1 MKRSIIK
8 STGRYV
14 PDRHVTNEEL
24 AGLIDTSNE
33 WIVQRTGIE
42 ARYWV
47 REGED
52 VGTSDLAY
60 EASIIALERAGWN
73 PEDLDL
79 IVFATMTPD
88 VNVPG
93 SGAFLQNRLGDKNI
107 PALDIRQ
114 QCTGFLHGLEICD
127 AYIRSGKAQK
137 ILLVG
142 AEVQSRYL
150 ELTTENRDTAVI
162 FADGAGAVCIEAV
175 ETSEV
180 VGIITSILHAD
191 GKYSEALRVGLP
203 ARKSGQAISPTVIN
217 NKEHFPY
224 MDGKTVF
231 KLAVTRLPKVTEEL
245 LAKANLKIE
254 DLNMIIPHQANL
266 RINEAFR
273 ERMNIP
279 EEKIY
284 NNIQRYGN
292 TTAATIPIALDELME
307 KNMLNV
313 NLHAISEIFARY
325 LRNIKLQKIGCKNPA
340 GFRGGFSLRP
350 YFRQDFI
357 VFEYLT
363 GRFEVGNQQLCY
375 LLLFI
380 CATGT
385 VCRCDAFNM
394 KLLKEFPYFT
404 NVVNR

>member
-1 MKRSIIK
+1 MKRSIIR

-14 PDRHVTNEEL
+14 PEQHVVNEALSEL
-24 AGLIDTSNE
+24 METSNE

-47 REGED
+47 REDED
-52 VGTSDLAY
+52 VGTSDLGY
-60 EASIIALERAGWN
+60 EAAIIALERAGWR
-73 PEDLDL
+73 PETLDL

-93 SGAFLQNRLGDKNI
+93 SGAFLQNRLGAKMV

-127 AYIRSGKAQK
+127 AYVRSEKAQK

-142 AEVQSRYL
+142 AEYQSRYL

-175 ETSEV
+175 ETSDNI
-180 VGIITSILHAD
+180 GIISSILHAD
-191 GKYSEALRVGLP
+191 GKYSAALRAGMP
-203 ARKSGQAISPTVIN
+203 ARKSGKAISPTVIK

-231 KLAVTRLPKVTEEL
+231 KLAVTLLPKVTGEL
-245 LAKANLKIE
+245 LKKANMRVE
-254 DLNMIIPHQANL
+254 DINMFIPHQANL

-273 ERMNIP
+273 ERMKIP

-292 TTAATIPIALDELME
+292 TTAATIPIALDELFE
-307 KNMLNV
+307 KDMLKPHDTV
-313 NLHAISEIFARY
+313 MFIGLGAGLTWGGVIY
-325 LRNIKLQKIGCKNPA
+325 TLQ
-340 GFRGGFSLRP
+340 
-350 YFRQDFI
+350 
-357 VFEYLT
+357 
-363 GRFEVGNQQLCY
+363 
-375 LLLFI
+375 
-380 CATGT
+380 
-385 VCRCDAFNM
+385 
-394 KLLKEFPYFT
+394 
-404 NVVNR
+404 

>member
-1 MKRSIIK
+1 LVQDRGGAELQTGGILLYVEDLKLGTNKDIGPKDIFEMGSNQLQVKTPLINTTTNHSYAMKRSIIK
-8 STGRYV
+8 STGRYL
-14 PDRHVTNEEL
+14 PDRHVKNEEL
-24 AGLIDTSNE
+24 TGLMDTSNE
-33 WIVQRTGIE
+33 WIVKRTGIE

-60 EASIIALERAGWN
+60 EASIVALERADWN
-73 PEDLDL
+73 P
-79 IVFATMTPD
+79 PD

-93 SGAFLQNRLGDKNI
+93 SGAFLQNRLGAKNV

-127 AYIRSGKAQK
+127 AYIRSEKAQR

-142 AEVQSRYL
+142 AEFQSRYL

-162 FADGAGAVCIEAV
+162 FADGAGAACIEAA
-175 ETSEV
+175 ETSEK

-191 GKYSEALRVGLP
+191 GKYAGALRAGLP
-203 ARKSGQAISPTVIN
+203 ARKSGQAISPTVIK

-224 MDGKTVF
+224 MDGKNMQV
-231 KLAVTRLPKVTEEL
+231 A
-245 LAKANLKIE
+245 
-254 DLNMIIPHQANL
+254 DLNMVIPHQANL

-279 EEKIY
+279 EEKMY

-307 KNMLNV
+307 KNMLKPKDIIMLIGLGAGLTWGGV
-313 NLHAISEIFARY
+313 IY
-325 LRNIKLQKIGCKNPA
+325 KLI
-340 GFRGGFSLRP
+340 
-350 YFRQDFI
+350 
-357 VFEYLT
+357 
-363 GRFEVGNQQLCY
+363 
-375 LLLFI
+375 
-380 CATGT
+380 
-385 VCRCDAFNM
+385 
-394 KLLKEFPYFT
+394 
-404 NVVNR
+404 

>member
-1 MKRSIIK
+1 MKRSVIK

-24 AGLIDTSNE
+24 SELMETSNE

-42 ARYWV
+42 ARHWIG
-47 REGED
+47 EGED

-60 EASIIALERAGWN
+60 EASMIALERAGWN
-73 PEDLDL
+73 PENLDL

-93 SGAFLQNRLGDKNI
+93 SGVFLQNRLGAKKV

-127 AYIRSGKAQK
+127 AYIRSAKAQK

-142 AEVQSRYL
+142 AEYQSRYL
-150 ELTTENRDTAVI
+150 ELTTENRDTAAI

-175 ETSEV
+175 ETGEE
-180 VGIITSILHAD
+180 VGIITSILYAD
-191 GKYSEALRVGLP
+191 GKYSGALRVGLP
-203 ARKSGQAISPTVIN
+203 ARKSGKAISHAVIKS
-217 NKEHFPY
+217 KEHFRY

-231 KLAVTRLPKVTEEL
+231 KLAVTLLPKVTKEL
-245 LAKANLKIE
+245 LVKANMEIE
-254 DLNMIIPHQANL
+254 DLDMVIPHQANL

-279 EEKIY
+279 EEKMY

-307 KNMLNV
+307 KNMLKPKDTIMLIGLGAGLTWGGV
-313 NLHAISEIFARY
+313 VY
-325 LRNIKLQKIGCKNPA
+325 KLI
-340 GFRGGFSLRP
+340 
-350 YFRQDFI
+350 
-357 VFEYLT
+357 
-363 GRFEVGNQQLCY
+363 
-375 LLLFI
+375 
-380 CATGT
+380 
-385 VCRCDAFNM
+385 
-394 KLLKEFPYFT
+394 
-404 NVVNR
+404 

>member
-14 PDRHVTNEEL
+14 PDRHVTNETL
-24 AGLIDTSNE
+24 AGLMDTTNE

-47 REGED
+47 REGDD

-73 PEDLDL
+73 PEELDL

-88 VNVPG
+88 VNIPG
-93 SGAFLQNRLGDKNI
+93 SGAFLQNRLGAKRV

-127 AYIRSGKAQK
+127 AYIRGEKAQR

-142 AEVQSRYL
+142 AEFQSRYL

-162 FADGAGAVCIEAV
+162 FADGAGVVCLEAV
-175 ETSEV
+175 ETKEE
-180 VGIITSILHAD
+180 VGIIASILHAE
-191 GKYSEALRVGLP
+191 GKYSGALRAGLP
-203 ARKSGQAISPTVIN
+203 ARKSGKAISPTVIKN
-217 NKEHFPY
+217 NEHFPY
-224 MDGKTVF
+224 MDGRTVF
-231 KLAVTRLPKVTEEL
+231 KLAVTLLPKVTGEL

-254 DLNMIIPHQANL
+254 DLKMIIPHQANL

-279 EEKIY
+279 EEKMY

-307 KNMLNV
+307 KNMLKPNDTIMLIGLGAGLTWGGV
-313 NLHAISEIFARY
+313 IY
-325 LRNIKLQKIGCKNPA
+325 KL
-340 GFRGGFSLRP
+340 
-350 YFRQDFI
+350 
-357 VFEYLT
+357 V
-363 GRFEVGNQQLCY
+363 
-375 LLLFI
+375 
-380 CATGT
+380 
-385 VCRCDAFNM
+385 
-394 KLLKEFPYFT
+394 
-404 NVVNR
+404 

>member
-8 STGRYV
+8 STGRYL
-14 PDRHVTNEEL
+14 PNRHVTNDSLSALME
-24 AGLIDTSNE
+24 TSNE

-47 REGED
+47 GEGED

-60 EASIIALERAGWN
+60 EASVIALERAGWH

-88 VNVPG
+88 MNVPG
-93 SGAFLQNRLGDKNI
+93 SGVFLQNRLGAKRV

-127 AYIRSGKAQK
+127 AYIRSDKARK

-142 AEVQSRYL
+142 AELQSRYL

-162 FADGAGAVCIEAV
+162 FADGAGAVCMEAV
-175 ETSEV
+175 DTQKE
-180 VGIITSILHAD
+180 VGIISSIIHAD
-191 GKYSEALRVGLP
+191 GKYSGALHVGLP
-203 ARKSGQAISPTVIN
+203 ARKSGKAISTTLIN

-231 KLAVTRLPKVTEEL
+231 KLAVTLLPKVTKEL
-245 LAKANLKIE
+245 LSKANLKVE
-254 DLNMIIPHQANL
+254 DLNMVIPHQANL

-279 EEKIY
+279 EDKIY
-284 NNIQRYGN
+284 NNIDRYGN
-292 TTAATIPIALDELME
+292 TTAATIPIALDELLE
-307 KNMLNV
+307 KNVLKPNDIIML
-313 NLHAISEIFARY
+313 
-325 LRNIKLQKIGCKNPA
+325 IGLGA
-340 GFRGGFSLRP
+340 GLTWGGVIYKMP
-350 YFRQDFI
+350 
-357 VFEYLT
+357 
-363 GRFEVGNQQLCY
+363 
-375 LLLFI
+375 
-380 CATGT
+380 GT
-385 VCRCDAFNM
+385 DSA
-394 KLLKEFPYFT
+394 L
-404 NVVNR
+404 

>member
-1 MKRSIIK
+1 MKRSILK

-14 PDRHVTNEEL
+14 PGRLVLNEEL
-24 AGLIDTSNE
+24 SELMETSNE

-42 ARYWV
+42 ARHWV
-47 REGED
+47 AEGED

-60 EASIIALERAGWN
+60 QASFIALERAGWN

-93 SGAFLQNRLGDKNI
+93 SGAFLQNRLGAKDV

-127 AYIRSGKAQK
+127 AYIRSEKAQK

-142 AEVQSRYL
+142 AEFQSRYL

-175 ETSEV
+175 ETTEE
-180 VGIITSILHAD
+180 VGIITSVLHAN
-191 GKYSEALRVGLP
+191 GKYSGALRAGLP
-203 ARKSGQAISPTVIN
+203 ARKSGKAISPTVIK

-231 KLAVTRLPKVTEEL
+231 KLAVTLLPKVAEEL
-245 LAKANLKIE
+245 LEKANIKIE
-254 DLNMIIPHQANL
+254 DLNIIIPHQANL

-273 ERMNIP
+273 QRMNIP

-307 KNMLNV
+307 KNMLKPND
-313 NLHAISEIFARY
+313 
-325 LRNIKLQKIGCKNPA
+325 NI
-340 GFRGGFSLRP
+340 
-350 YFRQDFI
+350 
-357 VFEYLT
+357 
-363 GRFEVGNQQLCY
+363 
-375 LLLFI
+375 LFI
-380 CATGT
+380 GLGAGLTWGG
-385 VCRCDAFNM
+385 VIYKM
-394 KLLKEFPYFT
+394 
-404 NVVNR
+404 V